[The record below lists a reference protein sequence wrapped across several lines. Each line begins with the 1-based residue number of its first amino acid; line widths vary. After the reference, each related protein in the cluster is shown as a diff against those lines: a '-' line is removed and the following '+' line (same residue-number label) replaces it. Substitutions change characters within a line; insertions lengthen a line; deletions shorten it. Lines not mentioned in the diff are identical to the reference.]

1 MGILGSF
8 NRSLNVRKRLNCKN
22 DYNLKRKYT
31 RLTKTIHIYYGKV
44 ARKINNLITS
54 MYISRF
60 FIIKCKPKSQIDR
73 RRHAVKLEKKIAMIY
88 NLTTNSNDF
97 Q

>member
-1 MGILGSF
+1 
-8 NRSLNVRKRLNCKN
+8 
-22 DYNLKRKYT
+22 
-31 RLTKTIHIYYGKV
+31 
-44 ARKINNLITS
+44 

-73 RRHAVKLEKKIAMIY
+73 PRHAVKLEKKIAMIY

-97 Q
+97 LWTLYT